1 MASGAL
7 LEGLEAFTPD
17 RTADLV
23 AALCGAW
30 GALVAALLAELFIR
44 VREWTAKRRFDGAS
58 VLAPGNQWVTY
69 PAVSVGWNIDQEK
82 FMENVTSISSLKLRA
97 GWGVSSNAGIDAYTT
112 LGSLGSNFYNFG
124 SGSTIGTNYVNGY
137 VINTSPNPDL
147 TWEKTAGINIG
158 VDIALFKSRL
168 NFSVDYYNN
177 KTTDILL
184 QRNLPRSNG
193 TNSILTNAGETT
205 STGFEFN
212 LSSVNIRSQS
222 GFVWRTDF
230 NAFFNRE
237 KISALQL
244 GLQQD
249 LGNGWFVGQPLTVIY
264 DYKKAGIWQSNEA
277 PQAAVYGAAPGDI
290 RLDDTNKDNA
300 ITSADRQIIGNFQP
314 DLVAGMT
321 NYFAFKNFDL
331 NIVLFGRF
339 GQTVVASYLSADGS
353 GAGYPF
359 FLNSRV
365 NQMKVNYWTPTNPTN
380 DFPQPDASKD
390 NLLYTSTLT
399 YRDGSFIKVRTIDFG
414 YNLPSRLL
422 SKARIQSL
430 RVYLSAQNPFILWS
444 PLVNDGL
451 GIDPEGNGTGNA
463 VGSQGGGAPA
473 VVNNR
478 TITVGMGVP
487 PSRQFIFGINLKF

>member
-1 MASGAL
+1 
-7 LEGLEAFTPD
+7 
-17 RTADLV
+17 
-23 AALCGAW
+23 
-30 GALVAALLAELFIR
+30 
-44 VREWTAKRRFDGAS
+44 
-58 VLAPGNQWVTY
+58 
-69 PAVSVGWNIDQEK
+69 
-82 FMENVTSISSLKLRA
+82 
-97 GWGVSSNAGIDAYTT
+97 
-112 LGSLGSNFYNFG
+112 
-124 SGSTIGTNYVNGY
+124 
-137 VINTSPNPDL
+137 
-147 TWEKTAGINIG
+147 
-158 VDIALFKSRL
+158 
-168 NFSVDYYNN
+168 
-177 KTTDILL
+177 
-184 QRNLPRSNG
+184 
-193 TNSILTNAGETT
+193 
-205 STGFEFN
+205 
-212 LSSVNIRSQS
+212 
-222 GFVWRTDF
+222 
-230 NAFFNRE
+230 
-237 KISALQL
+237 
-244 GLQQD
+244 
-249 LGNGWFVGQPLTVIY
+249 
-264 DYKKAGIWQSNEA
+264 
-277 PQAAVYGAAPGDI
+277 
-290 RLDDTNKDNA
+290 LDDTNKDNA

-414 YNLPSRLL
+414 YNLPSKLL
-422 SKARIQSL
+422 TKARIQSL

>member
-1 MASGAL
+1 
-7 LEGLEAFTPD
+7 
-17 RTADLV
+17 
-23 AALCGAW
+23 
-30 GALVAALLAELFIR
+30 
-44 VREWTAKRRFDGAS
+44 
-58 VLAPGNQWVTY
+58 
-69 PAVSVGWNIDQEK
+69 
-82 FMENVTSISSLKLRA
+82 
-97 GWGVSSNAGIDAYTT
+97 
-112 LGSLGSNFYNFG
+112 
-124 SGSTIGTNYVNGY
+124 
-137 VINTSPNPDL
+137 
-147 TWEKTAGINIG
+147 
-158 VDIALFKSRL
+158 
-168 NFSVDYYNN
+168 
-177 KTTDILL
+177 
-184 QRNLPRSNG
+184 
-193 TNSILTNAGETT
+193 
-205 STGFEFN
+205 
-212 LSSVNIRSQS
+212 
-222 GFVWRTDF
+222 
-230 NAFFNRE
+230 
-237 KISALQL
+237 
-244 GLQQD
+244 
-249 LGNGWFVGQPLTVIY
+249 
-264 DYKKAGIWQSNEA
+264 
-277 PQAAVYGAAPGDI
+277 
-290 RLDDTNKDNA
+290 
-300 ITSADRQIIGNFQP
+300 
-314 DLVAGMT
+314 MT

-414 YNLPSRLL
+414 YNLPSKLL
-422 SKARIQSL
+422 TKARIQSL